1 MSLHTRSHFSGYLLI
16 LGGAILF
23 STKAIMVK
31 LAFKNTHVDAISLL
45 ALRMMFSLPFFLI
58 TGWLAA
64 RRHRMNAPLTRQ
76 QWIYIF
82 GLGLL
87 GYYLSS
93 LLDFMGLQYI
103 TAGMERLI
111 LFLYP
116 TFTVIVNALFFKEA
130 FTRRQVFAL
139 LLSYIGI
146 IFAFYNEIRIDI
158 NTKDFILGS
167 ALIFL
172 CSITYAGYLV
182 GTGRLLKQIHVMR
195 YTSLAMLSATLGV
208 MVHYFITGQYGL
220 SDLHGNM
227 ILYGLLLAIVATVV
241 PNFMVAAGIQT
252 IGSNNAAIVSAVGPV
267 STIILA
273 YFFLGERFDH
283 FQLIGTAFVILGVI
297 LIGWKGTAS
306 DFLRKIGLGKL
317 FNFSN

>member
-1 MSLHTRSHFSGYLLI
+1 MSLTTRSHLNGYLLI

-31 LAFKNTHVDAISLL
+31 LAFRNTHVDAISLL
-45 ALRMMFSLPFFLI
+45 ALRMMFSLPFFLV

-64 RRHRMNAPLTRQ
+64 RKHSSQAPLTRL
-76 QWIYIF
+76 QWMYII

-93 LLDFMGLQYI
+93 LLDFLGLQYI

-116 TFTVIVNALFFKEA
+116 TFTVIINALLFREA
-130 FTRRQVFAL
+130 FTKRQIIAL
-139 LLSYIGI
+139 VLSYIGI
-146 IFAFYNEIRIDI
+146 IFAFYNEIKLDV
-158 NTKDFILGS
+158 NKSDFLLGS
-167 ALIFL
+167 GLIFL

-182 GTGRLLKQIHVMR
+182 GTGRLVKQIHVMR
-195 YTSLAMLSATLGV
+195 YTSIAMLSATVGV
-208 MVHYFITGQYGL
+208 MIHYFISGQYGL
-220 SDLHGNM
+220 KDLHSNM
-227 ILYGLLLAIVATVV
+227 ISYGLLLAIVATVI

-252 IGSNNAAIVSAVGPV
+252 IGSNNAAIVSAIGPV

-283 FQLIGTAFVILGVI
+283 FQMIGTLFVIAGV
-297 LIGWKGTAS
+297 LMIGWKGNAN

-317 FNFSN
+317 FNLSN

>member
-31 LAFKNTHVDAISLL
+31 LAFRNTHVDAISLL
-45 ALRMMFSLPFFLI
+45 ALRMMFSLPFFLL

-64 RRHRMNAPLTRQ
+64 RRHRMSAPLTSQ

-116 TFTVIVNALFFKEA
+116 TFTVIINALFFKEA
-130 FTRRQVFAL
+130 FTKRQVVAL

-167 ALIFL
+167 GLIFL

-208 MVHYFITGQYGL
+208 MIHYFISGQNGL
-220 SDLHGNM
+220 GDLHGIM

-297 LIGWKGTAS
+297 LIGWKGTAG